1 MKKHLF
7 TLFAAAMVV
16 AGVLSV
22 GSVVGIS
29 NVGAW
34 GCGGDYRPPSCDT
47 TTVPPTT
54 APNTTEQSTTTVPD
68 TIVSIPT
75 TVPEITTTTT
85 TSPPEV
91 SENPPSIKRP
101 PAQNIKLA
109 G

>member
-22 GSVVGIS
+22 GSIVGIS
-29 NVGAW
+29 DVGAW
-34 GCGGDYRPPSCDT
+34 KCEYHPEQPTCT
-47 TTVPPTT
+47 TTTPV
-54 APNTTEQSTTTVPD
+54 NTTIVQTTTTVPD
-68 TIVSIPT
+68 IVVSIPT
-75 TVPEITTTTT
+75 TVPETTTTTT

-91 SENPPSIKRP
+91 SENPPSIERP

>member
-16 AGVLSV
+16 SGVLSV
-22 GSVVGIS
+22 GSIVGIS
-29 NVGAW
+29 DVGAW
-34 GCGGDYRPPSCDT
+34 KCEYHPEQPTCT
-47 TTVPPTT
+47 TTTPV
-54 APNTTEQSTTTVPD
+54 NTTIVQSTTTVPD

-75 TVPEITTTTT
+75 TSVPESTTTTT
-85 TSPPEV
+85 TTVIPPEV
-91 SENPPSIKRP
+91 SINPPSIERP